1 MNQHMQTKRHDMTYK
16 KGKAWIAA
24 GIVSGAMLFTLSGVT
39 AQADEQMMS
48 ESLAKMTAHTTSSRG
63 AASTTVTKNSAKQQ
77 HEQVPAV
84 IEESGV
90 ATSVVKKS
98 LSEGI
103 TSDTLKP
110 SNGKLVAEMS
120 SAERAVNERKTTK
133 AVRAKVKTP
142 KADKDT
148 TTIDQWMPNKILQEL
163 VLKHLHKLDNA
174 GKSWNSV
181 ADITPDDMLLLKRFE
196 ATGED
201 KIDTYID
208 GKTEFSL
215 EGLQYATN
223 LETLEM
229 GATLNL
235 EPGAF
240 FGDIVDISVLR
251 NLKRLKVV
259 NLSHNRIEDVT
270 PLAELENVTDM
281 QLVYNHIRD
290 FSPLKGKNYESFGS
304 KGQFVML
311 APIMVSDKDR
321 TGHLK
326 VQCLDRNG
334 QVVPLKAGKLIAEPV
349 FFSEAGRFTYRVYH
363 TGGNPVPDG
372 EGGIN
377 YSYIQDQKPGADSLP
392 EFANMDVT
400 IDVQKDYYYLT
411 GKSEPTADISD
422 FHVVQPYTLATTA
435 AKVTVHFQDES
446 GKTIAEDEILSEK
459 LIGEDYTTVAKAI
472 DGYNLLKTPANAT
485 GKYGEKPTDVIY
497 VYTKKSDPVKPP
509 LVTPPTEPINQTTV
523 TVHHQT
529 ADGKLVA
536 ANQVLAGKPGEAYT
550 TQPVS
555 LDGYKLVVTP
565 ANANGK
571 FGDSDT
577 TVTYI
582 YEAVSSESNGDDGE
596 ATGNQPNPVTPGDDD
611 TGTDDTVTSDDGSS
625 DLHHTGNEVI
635 GQGSLG
641 DLTENQ
647 ADPGTTP
654 NPITG
659 NISPLHSPSTSSSD
673 HDTVAEL
680 PQTGERQ
687 TSALWGIALLVTLY
701 SLLGIKR
708 KMK

>member
-110 SNGKLVAEMS
+110 SNGEIVTEMS
-120 SAERAVNERKTTK
+120 SAERAVNERKTK
-133 AVRAKVKTP
+133 AVRAKAKTP

-577 TVTYI
+577 NVTYI

-673 HDTVAEL
+673 HDTAVEL

>member
-16 KGKAWIAA
+16 KGKAWITA
-24 GIVSGAMLFTLSGVT
+24 GIVSGAILFTLSGVT
-39 AQADEQMMS
+39 AQADEQVMS

-63 AASTTVTKNSAKQQ
+63 AASTTVTKNSANQQ

-110 SNGKLVAEMS
+110 SNGEIVTEMS
-120 SAERAVNERKTTK
+120 SAERAVNERKTK

-659 NISPLHSPSTSSSD
+659 NVSPLHSPSTSSSD
-673 HDTVAEL
+673 HDTAAEL

>member
-110 SNGKLVAEMS
+110 SNGEIVTEMS
-120 SAERAVNERKTTK
+120 SAERAVNERKTK

-577 TVTYI
+577 TVTYM

-673 HDTVAEL
+673 HDTAAEL

>member
-16 KGKAWIAA
+16 RGKAWMTA

-39 AQADEQMMS
+39 AQADEQVMS
-48 ESLAKMTAHTTSSRG
+48 ESIAKMTAYTMSSQW
-63 AASTTVTKNSAKQQ
+63 AASTTVTKNLAEQQ
-77 HEQVPAV
+77 NEQAPAV
-84 IEESGV
+84 IEESGLL
-90 ATSVVKKS
+90 TSTVKEPQA
-98 LSEGI
+98 EGI
-103 TSDTLKP
+103 TSDTVKP
-110 SNGKLVAEMS
+110 NNEELISEMS
-120 SAERAVNERKTTK
+120 SAERTVHKRETTQ
-133 AVRAKVKTP
+133 AVRLKSKTQ
-142 KADKDT
+142 KADKDA

-174 GKSWNSV
+174 RKSWNSV
-181 ADITPDDMLLLKRFE
+181 ADITQDDMLLLKRFE

-251 NLKRLKVV
+251 NLKKLKVV
-259 NLSHNRIEDVT
+259 NLSHNRIEDIT
-270 PLAELENVTDM
+270 PLADLENVTDM

-311 APIMVSDKDR
+311 DPIMVSDQDR

-326 VQCLDRNG
+326 VQCLDING

-349 FFSEAGRFTYRVYH
+349 FFSEAGRFTYRIYH

-392 EFANMDVT
+392 EFANMNVT
-400 IDVQKDYYYLT
+400 VDVQKDYYYLT

-422 FHVVQPYTLATTA
+422 FHIVQPYTLAATA

-446 GKTIAEDEILSEK
+446 GKVIAEDEVLPEK
-459 LIGEDYTTVAKAI
+459 LVGEDYTTTAKAI
-472 DGYNLLKTPANAT
+472 DGFILLKVPANAT

-497 VYTKKSDPVKPP
+497 VYAKKSNPVKPP
-509 LVTPPTEPINQTTV
+509 LVTPPTEPTKQTTV

-550 TQPVS
+550 TQPATP
-555 LDGYKLVVTP
+555 DGYKLVVTP

-582 YEAVSSESNGDDGE
+582 YEAVSSESDGDDGE
-596 ATGNQPNPVTPGDDD
+596 ATGSQPSPVTPGDGD
-611 TGTDDTVTSDDGSS
+611 TETDDTVTSDDGSG
-625 DLHHTGNEVI
+625 DLHHTGNEAI
-635 GQGSLG
+635 GPGSL
-641 DLTENQ
+641 DNLTENQ
-647 ADPGTTP
+647 ADPGATP

-659 NISPLHSPSTSSSD
+659 SISPLSSPSTPSSD
-673 HDTVAEL
+673 QNATAEL

>member
-1 MNQHMQTKRHDMTYK
+1 MQTKIHDITYK
-16 KGKAWIAA
+16 KGKTWIAT
-24 GIVSGAMLFTLSGVT
+24 GIVSGAMLFTLGSVT
-39 AQADEQMMS
+39 AQADEQVMS
-48 ESLAKMTAHTTSSRG
+48 ESIAKMTAHTTPSRG
-63 AASTTVTKNSAKQQ
+63 AASTTAPKNSANQQ

-84 IEESGV
+84 IEESGLL
-90 ATSVVKKS
+90 TSTVK
-98 LSEGI
+98 EPQAERT
-103 TSDTLKP
+103 TSDNVKP
-110 SNGKLVAEMS
+110 NNGELVAEMS
-120 SAERAVNERKTTK
+120 AERVVHKGKTTK
-133 AVRAKVKTP
+133 AVRTKVKTP

-174 GKSWNSV
+174 DKSWNSV
-181 ADITPDDMLLLKRFE
+181 ADITQDDMLLLKRFE

-223 LETLEM
+223 LEVLEM
-229 GATLNL
+229 GATLNM

-251 NLKRLKVV
+251 NLKKLKVV
-259 NLSHNRIEDVT
+259 NLSHNRIEDIT
-270 PLAELENVTDM
+270 PLADLENVTDM

-311 APIMVSDKDR
+311 DPIMVSDKDR

-392 EFANMDVT
+392 EFANMNVT

-446 GKTIAEDEILSEK
+446 GKAIAEDEVLPEK
-459 LIGEDYTTVAKAI
+459 LVGEDYTTTAKAI
-472 DGYNLLKTPANAT
+472 DGYTLLKTPVNAT

-497 VYTKKSDPVKPP
+497 VYAKKSDPVKPP
-509 LVTPPTEPINQTTV
+509 LVTPPTEPIKQTTV

-536 ANQVLAGKPGEAYT
+536 VNQVLAGKPGEAYT
-550 TQPVS
+550 TQPATP
-555 LDGYKLVVTP
+555 DGYKLVVTP

-582 YEAVSSESNGDDGE
+582 YEAVSSESDGDDGE

-611 TGTDDTVTSDDGSS
+611 TGTDETETDDTVTSDDGSS
-625 DLHHTGNEVI
+625 DLHHTGNEAI
-635 GQGSLG
+635 GQGSL
-641 DLTENQ
+641 DHLVEDQ
-647 ADPGTTP
+647 ADPETTP

-659 NISPLHSPSTSSSD
+659 SISPLSSPSTPSSD
-673 HDTVAEL
+673 QSAAAEL

>member
-1 MNQHMQTKRHDMTYK
+1 MTYK

-497 VYTKKSDPVKPP
+497 VYAKKSNPVKPP
-509 LVTPPTEPINQTTV
+509 LVTPPTEPTKQTTV